1 MNCVASSYNSSGKL
15 VGCTEADLNAIIS
28 VQLYTV
34 FAVGTGLYVYKSL
47 SAENWADIAV
57 QIGWSCVSA
66 FTHTKRFTTRY
77 VVPSICNVGSIMF
90 EYLKP
95 NAIDSES
102 EVDEEDNHCYVHMIK
117 DGAELHGYTSI
128 FGLIK
133 HLDEHSEHNE
143 HSEHTVETPEPRNS
157 IEDSDDVVD
166 VSVNDTT
173 QESKTPEGD
182 NAQEGDNAPEGDN
195 AQEDDNAPEDED
207 KEDDETEYE
216 ENDEDIEAQLARIEN
231 HTMKFDFV
239 MCQVPTLQTAT
250 SSTPQCMHVI
260 KYDGFPRD
268 IDGVRFCERKFV
280 PVQHRMLE
288 VVLQHAGAEYELD
301 LASPDNFYVAGNKLL
316 DPAFL
321 KWFMRKNHGISLSTN
336 DEPVSYTIKC
346 IDHNATLHTLLPC
359 NYLHVSETGFEI
371 HDSGLV

>member
-1 MNCVASSYNSSGKL
+1 MNCVASSYNSSGQL
-15 VGCTEADLNAIIS
+15 VGCTEEDLNAIIS

-34 FAVGTGLYVYKSL
+34 FAIGTGLYVYKSL
-47 SAENWADIAV
+47 TAENWADIAI
-57 QIGWSCVSA
+57 QIVWGCVSA

-77 VVPSICNVGSIMF
+77 VVPTISNMGCILF

-95 NAIDSES
+95 NAIDSDS

-117 DGAELHGYTSI
+117 DGAELHSYTSI

-133 HLDEHSEHNE
+133 HLDEHSEHSAE
-143 HSEHTVETPEPRNS
+143 KPEPRNS

-173 QESKTPEGD
+173 QYSKTQED
-182 NAQEGDNAPEGDN
+182 NKAPDDDKAPEEQGDDGSCD
-195 AQEDDNAPEDED
+195 EDEEDED
-207 KEDDETEYE
+207 
-216 ENDEDIEAQLARIEN
+216 DEDIEAQLARIEN

-239 MCQVPTLQTAT
+239 MCHVPTLQTST
-250 SSTPQCMHVI
+250 SSTPHCMHVI

-268 IDGVRFCERKFV
+268 IDGVKFCERKFV

-301 LASPDNFYVAGNKLL
+301 LSSPDNFYVAGNKLL

-321 KWFMRKNHGISLSTN
+321 KWFMRKTHGISISTN

-359 NYLHVSETGFEI
+359 NYLHVSENGFEV

>member
-34 FAVGTGLYVYKSL
+34 FAIGTGLYVYKSL
-47 SAENWADIAV
+47 TAENWADIAI
-57 QIGWSCVSA
+57 QIGWGCVSA
-66 FTHTKRFTTRY
+66 FTRTKRFATRY
-77 VVPSICNVGSIMF
+77 VVPGISKMGCILF

-95 NAIDSES
+95 NAIDSDS

-117 DGAELHGYTSI
+117 DGAELHSYTSI

-133 HLDEHSEHNE
+133 HLDEHSAD
-143 HSEHTVETPEPRNS
+143 
-157 IEDSDDVVD
+157 EDSDDVVD

-173 QESKTPEGD
+173 QFSKTQD
-182 NAQEGDNAPEGDN
+182 DDKTQKDDTTAP
-195 AQEDDNAPEDED
+195 DDD
-207 KEDDETEYE
+207 KEPEEQGDDGSCDEHE
-216 ENDEDIEAQLARIEN
+216 EEEEEDDEDIESQLARIEN

-250 SSTPQCMHVI
+250 SATPLCMHVI

-268 IDGVRFCERKFV
+268 IDGVKFCERKFV
-280 PVQHRMLE
+280 PVQHRLLE

-301 LASPDNFYVAGNKLL
+301 LSSPDNFYVAGNKLL

-321 KWFMRKNHGISLSTN
+321 KWFMRKNHGISISTN

-359 NYLHVSETGFEI
+359 NYLHVSENGFEV

>member
-15 VGCTEADLNAIIS
+15 VGCTESDLNAIIS

-34 FAVGTGLYVYKSL
+34 FAIGTGLYVYKSL
-47 SAENWADIAV
+47 TAENWADIAV
-57 QIGWSCVSA
+57 QIGWGCVSA

-77 VVPSICNVGSIMF
+77 VVPSICNAGSILL

-95 NAIDSES
+95 NSIDSES

-117 DGAELHGYTSI
+117 DGVELHGYTSI
-128 FGLIK
+128 FGLIN
-133 HLDEHSEHNE
+133 HLDEHSTEN
-143 HSEHTVETPEPRNS
+143 PEPRNS
-157 IEDSDDVVD
+157 IDDSDDVVD
-166 VSVNDTT
+166 VSVNDPT
-173 QESKTPEGD
+173 QESKTPEHG
-182 NAQEGDNAPEGDN
+182 NE
-195 AQEDDNAPEDED
+195 PEDKDKAED
-207 KEDDETEYE
+207 GKEPEDDED
-216 ENDEDIEAQLARIEN
+216 DEDEEDDDNIEGQLARIEN

-301 LASPDNFYVAGNKLL
+301 LATPDNFYVAGNKLL

-336 DEPVSYTIKC
+336 DEPISYTIKC

-359 NYLHVSETGFEI
+359 NHLHVSETGFEI

>member
-15 VGCTEADLNAIIS
+15 VGCTEEDLNAIIS

-47 SAENWADIAV
+47 TAENWVDIAV
-57 QIGWSCVSA
+57 QIGWGCVSA
-66 FTHTKRFTTRY
+66 FTRTKRFATRY
-77 VVPSICNVGSIMF
+77 VVPGICNAGSILF

-95 NAIDSES
+95 NAIAYDES
-102 EVDEEDNHCYVHMIK
+102 EVDEEEDTHCYVHLIK
-117 DGAELHGYTSI
+117 DGAEMHSYTSI

-133 HLDEHSEHNE
+133 HLDEHSAD
-143 HSEHTVETPEPRNS
+143 
-157 IEDSDDVVD
+157 EDSDDVVD
-166 VSVNDTT
+166 VSVNETT
-173 QESKTPEGD
+173 QCSKT
-182 NAQEGDNAPEGDN
+182 
-195 AQEDDNAPEDED
+195 QEDDKAPETDVPEEQGDNGSCDEDED
-207 KEDDETEYE
+207 EDE
-216 ENDEDIEAQLARIEN
+216 DEDIEAQLARIEN

-239 MCQVPTLQTAT
+239 MCQVPTMQTAT
-250 SSTPQCMHVI
+250 SSTPKCMHVI

-268 IDGVRFCERKFV
+268 TDGVRFCERKFV

-301 LASPDNFYVAGNKLL
+301 LSSPDNFYVAGNKLL
-316 DPAFL
+316 DPSFL

-336 DEPVSYTIKC
+336 DEPVSYTLKC

-359 NYLHVSETGFEI
+359 NYLHVSENGFEV